1 MPDTKECKM
10 GSQAAVAGL
19 DGQDTADCI
28 KLVQEKGR
36 GILGKITTM
45 DKRAVSVS
53 DYVKSM
59 P

>member
-1 MPDTKECKM
+1 MDKM
-10 GSQAAVAGL
+10 VEIS
-19 DGQDTADCI
+19 ADCI
-28 KLVQEKGR
+28 KLVQEK
-36 GILGKITTM
+36 GKITTM